1 MYMLLI
7 KETNTFF
14 FKKDGEVKFIQK
26 EHLYIWSKCS
36 MTVKRC
42 KLVTNLLNKTRW
54 RKIAHLGIQCL
65 FGQ

>member
-1 MYMLLI
+1 
-7 KETNTFF
+7 
-14 FKKDGEVKFIQK
+14 
-26 EHLYIWSKCS
+26 